1 MNIKSETKITV
12 GLVDDHVL
20 LRKGLASLL
29 VERGFEVMM
38 QADNGRD
45 FIQNCRSENPPRVLL
60 LDIAMPIMDGYQT
73 AQWVRTNLPET
84 NVLALSVLDDEYAII
99 RMLQQ
104 GARGYVLKDCQP
116 EQLITAIQTVAKK
129 GFYHNELVSA
139 KLIHSVN
146 GKDGI
151 SRSEPGISEKE
162 LQFLRL
168 SCSEMTYKEIAQV
181 MKMSPRTV
189 DGYRDI
195 LFEKLGI
202 RSRVGLAIY
211 AIRHRLVT
219 LT

>member
-1 MNIKSETKITV
+1 MNINSENKITV

-29 VERGFEVMM
+29 VERGFDVMM
-38 QADNGRD
+38 QADNGKD
-45 FIQNCRSENPPRVLL
+45 FTQNCRIENAPRVLL

-73 AQWVRTNLPET
+73 AKWVRTNLPET

-104 GARGYVLKDCQP
+104 GARGYILKDCQP

-129 GFYHNELVSA
+129 GFYHNELVNA

-151 SRSEPGISEKE
+151 SRSEPALSEKE

-168 SCSEMTYKEIAQV
+168 SCSEMTYKEVAQI
-181 MKMSPRTV
+181 MKVSPRTV

-202 RSRVGLAIY
+202 HSRVGLAIY

>member
-1 MNIKSETKITV
+1 MKMNAENKITV

-20 LRKGLASLL
+20 IRKGLAALL
-29 VERGFEVMM
+29 VERGFEVVM
-38 QADNGRD
+38 QADNGQD
-45 FIQNCRSENPPRVLL
+45 FIQKCTSRNTPQVLL
-60 LDIAMPIMDGYQT
+60 LDVAMPIMDGYQT
-73 AQWVRTNLPET
+73 AQWVRTNFPEI
-84 NVLALSVLDDEYAII
+84 NVLALSVFDDEYAII

-129 GFYHNELVSA
+129 GFYHNELVNA

-146 GKDGI
+146 GEDRI
-151 SRSEPGISEKE
+151 SRSEPALTDKE
-162 LQFLRL
+162 SQFLRL
-168 SCSEMTYKEIAQV
+168 NCSEMTYKEIAQV
-181 MKMSPRTV
+181 MKVSPRTV

-195 LFEKLGI
+195 LFEKLEI